1 MMALEIT
8 SMRTGSFLQSF
19 ARKWPQAGTVVILL
33 LLAGCETADMSTAR
47 IANSNPEQMRSVDDR
62 RLCGALSWGMRR
74 TGVRDP
80 NIDREVTRRRLDCTE
95 WIEQDVSN
103 CNDLRI
109 VQHYQHPQYSNVY
122 LYTVSSSS
130 KRRMKFRVH
139 YQSIGSS
146 EFQIMPGETKEVG
159 VSTPRGIGSIA
170 AGISAARGQTRND
183 PLLTDCFPVR

>member
-1 MMALEIT
+1 MRSEILA
-8 SMRTGSFLQSF
+8 RPVTGIWSL
-19 ARKWPQAGTVVILL
+19 AGSLVILL

-47 IANSNPEQMRSVDDR
+47 IANSTPEQMLSVDDR

-74 TGVRDP
+74 TGTRDP
-80 NIDREVTRRRLDCTE
+80 KIDREVLRRNLDCTA

-103 CNDLRI
+103 CSELKI
-109 VQHYQHPQYSNVY
+109 VQHYPHQQFSNVY
-122 LYTVSSSS
+122 LYVVSNNSG
-130 KRRMKFRVH
+130 RRMKFRVY

-159 VSTPRGIGSIA
+159 VSTPRAIGSIA
-170 AGISAARGQTRND
+170 AGMSAARGQTRNE